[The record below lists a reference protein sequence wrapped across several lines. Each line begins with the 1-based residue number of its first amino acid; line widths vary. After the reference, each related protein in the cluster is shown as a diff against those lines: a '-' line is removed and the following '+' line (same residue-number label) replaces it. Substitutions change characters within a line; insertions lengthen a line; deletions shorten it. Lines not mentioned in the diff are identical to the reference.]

1 MTILVTMKKIAFCLL
16 VAVFCACN
24 NKKEAPDVSKIAVNL
39 ATKRF
44 DEQFFQIDTLKL
56 DQGLASVQQQFP
68 QFLNL
73 FLQNIVGVNNPE
85 AIKTFYALYK
95 PVFDS
100 SQKIYRDFAPVEKEL
115 RQAFQYVKYYFP
127 SYKLPETII
136 PIIGPMNSREDLARM
151 ASGDY
156 TPNFIGPGFV
166 GISLQFYLGANFSLY
181 NTEYFINNVAP
192 LYRSRRFS
200 REYIA
205 ADVMKLVTDDIFP
218 DKSNTKPLVEQMIEK
233 GKQWWLLDKL
243 MPNTPDSIKTGY
255 TQHQLDWCKASE
267 GLIWSTIIKNEN
279 LYSLQPATIQTY
291 IGEAPFTSVFSQED
305 SPGNIGAWIGWQMI
319 KKFEEAKPDMKIDAI
334 MQAPAKQILEEGKY
348 KPK

>member
-1 MTILVTMKKIAFCLL
+1 MTMKIIAFCLL
-16 VAVFCACN
+16 LASFVACN
-24 NKKEAPDVSKIAVNL
+24 NKSETPDVSTVAVNL

-56 DQGLASVQQQFP
+56 DQSLSIVQQQYP
-68 QFLNL
+68 TFLGL
-73 FLQNIVGVNNPE
+73 FLENIVGVDNQQ

-100 SQKIYRDFAPVEKEL
+100 AQRIYKDFSPVEKEL
-115 RQAFQYVKYYFP
+115 QQAFKYVKYYFP
-127 SYKLPETII
+127 SYKLPQTIMTV
-136 PIIGPMNSREDLARM
+136 IGPMNTREDLARM
-151 ASGDY
+151 ANGDY
-156 TPNFIGPGFV
+156 SPNFIGPDFI
-166 GISLQFYLGANFSLY
+166 GISLQFYLGSNFSLY

-200 REYIA
+200 KEYIA

-243 MPNTPDSIKTGY
+243 MPDTPDSIKTGY
-255 TQHQLDWCKASE
+255 TQHQLDWCKANE

-305 SPGNIGAWIGWQMI
+305 SPGNIGAWIGWQMM
-319 KKFEEAKPDMKIDAI
+319 KKFEEAKPDMKIEAI
-334 MQAPAKQILEEGKY
+334 MLAPAKQILEEGKY